1 MNILFSNTAWQ
12 QYLTWQNQDPKIL
25 ERIHELLKAIQ
36 RDPFTGIG
44 KPEPL
49 RQNLKGFWSRR
60 ISKEHR
66 IVYRIVGKQN
76 EIQRVEVLTCLFHY
90 KK

>member
-12 QYLTWQNQDPKIL
+12 QYLNWQKEDDKIL
-25 ERIHELLKAIQ
+25 VRINELIKAIQ
-36 RDPFTGIG
+36 RDPFKGIS

-66 IVYRIVGKQN
+66 LVYRIVGRKN
-76 EIQRVEVLTCLFHY
+76 ENQRLEILTCQFHY
-90 KK
+90 